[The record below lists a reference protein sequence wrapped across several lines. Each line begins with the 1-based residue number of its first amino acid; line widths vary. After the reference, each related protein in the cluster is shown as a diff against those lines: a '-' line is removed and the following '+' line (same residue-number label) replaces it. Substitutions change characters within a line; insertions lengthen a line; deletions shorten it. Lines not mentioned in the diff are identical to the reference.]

1 MNYENFL
8 KQNQFN
14 FDIKNLNLIQK
25 KMIEDLNNHH
35 YKKCIEYKKIIKN
48 FYGENNSSY
57 FNKMLPI
64 NLFKNFELKSI
75 SNDQVFK
82 VMLSSGTSGLQSKIF
97 LDKNN
102 ALKQKIIL
110 HKIVS
115 EYLGSE
121 RLPMLII
128 DKNPKYLKNKM
139 TAKEAAI
146 VFSFLEK
153 IILIF

>member
-1 MNYENFL
+1 
-8 KQNQFN
+8 
-14 FDIKNLNLIQK
+14 
-25 KMIEDLNNHH
+25 
-35 YKKCIEYKKIIKN
+35 
-48 FYGENNSSY
+48 
-57 FNKMLPI
+57 MLPI

-121 RLPMLII
+121 RLPMLS
-128 DKNPKYLKNKM
+128 L
-139 TAKEAAI
+139 TR
-146 VFSFLEK
+146 
-153 IILIF
+153 ILNI